1 MTVVVYTLAVHQNS
15 DNIMA
20 NHVYCTSYIRFRG
33 FIMANH
39 VFQIIKF
46 DLCRQS
52 EVPQSIVFICVK
64 VFNSTHGQANV
75 VPQQCFHS
83 AT

>member
-1 MTVVVYTLAVHQNS
+1 
-15 DNIMA
+15 
-20 NHVYCTSYIRFRG
+20 
-33 FIMANH
+33 MANH